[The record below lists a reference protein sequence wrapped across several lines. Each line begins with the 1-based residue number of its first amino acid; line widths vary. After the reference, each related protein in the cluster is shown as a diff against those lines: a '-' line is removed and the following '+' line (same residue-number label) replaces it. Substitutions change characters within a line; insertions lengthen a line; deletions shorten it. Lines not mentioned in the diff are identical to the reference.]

1 VTELVLFNRARMA
14 LEKARTI
21 DEVKDIV
28 DKALAIT
35 LYAKVAKDTK
45 LIEDATEIR
54 LRAERRAGE
63 MIAALGERRGRRKTH
78 GETSFPSNEE
88 IGVTDQQSYLWQK
101 LGALAQED
109 FERRVAEAQKRA
121 VDSIESTAEE
131 RKMEKQQRRAEHE
144 ANLAHQIRALPTKK
158 FGVILSDPAW
168 KFIPWNE
175 DTGNDRSASNHYATS
190 RLDEIKSRDVE
201 SISADDCVLFMWATV
216 PMLPQALEVMAHW
229 GFEYRSHF
237 CWLKDQVGTGYW
249 SRNVH
254 ELLLVGVRGRPPAP
268 APGTQYESAWDAP
281 VGEHSEKPSFAYEL
295 IESYFPNLPKIELD
309 ARQRRESWDA
319 WGAGAPIDLE
329 DAAE

>member
-1 VTELVLFNRARMA
+1 VLFNRARMA

-35 LYAKVAKDTK
+35 LYARVAKDTK

-63 MIAALGERRGRRKTH
+63 MISALGERRGQRSKTSTD
-78 GETSFPSNEE
+78 GSLPSNKD
-88 IGVTDQQSYLWQK
+88 IGVTDKQSYLWQK

-121 VDSIESTAEE
+121 VDSIESTSEE
-131 RKMEKQQRRAEHE
+131 RKIEKQRKRAEHE

-168 KFIPWNE
+168 KFIPWSD
-175 DTGNDRSASNHYATS
+175 DTGSDRSASNHYATS

-237 CWLKDQVGTGYW
+237 CWLKDKIGTGYW

-254 ELLLVGVRGRPPAP
+254 ELLLVGVRGQPPAP

-281 VGEHSEKPSFAYEL
+281 VTEHSEKPEFAYEL
-295 IESYFPNLPKIELD
+295 IESYFPNLPRIELD
-309 ARQRRESWDA
+309 ARPPRRADWDV
-319 WGAGAPIDLE
+319 WGAEAPLDL
-329 DAAE
+329 DQAAAQ